1 MKIEGELIY
10 LTPITYDD
18 CEDFVRWRNSDLV
31 KSRFIYRKDL
41 TVEDQRNWIRT
52 RIETGQ
58 VVQFI
63 IWDRA
68 DNKKIGSV
76 YFQDIDSNN
85 RKCEYGILI
94 GEEEYLNGGRG
105 TETARLA
112 LEYAFN
118 NMNMHRVYLRLLSDN
133 VRALKSY
140 EHVGFKQEGVAH
152 DDVWLDGKPVDV
164 IFMAAIRPE

>member
-52 RIETGQ
+52 RVETGQ

-76 YFQDIDSNN
+76 YFQDIDNN
-85 RKCEYGILI
+85 NHKCEYGILI

-118 NMNMHRVYLRLLSDN
+118 NMKMHRVYLRLLSDN

-140 EHVGFKQEGVAH
+140 EHVGFKQEGVARN
-152 DDVWLDGKPVDV
+152 DVWLDGKPVDV